1 MNQTSSTARKE
12 QRALWRVA
20 GALWRASVGRWAE
33 REFAVLA
40 ALALAAAAL
49 WGFVE
54 LAGEVLEGETHAFD
68 ERILLALRSATDRS
82 DPLGPGWLE
91 ELMRDVTGLG
101 STGVLTFITLA
112 AAGFLA
118 LDRKTHAALFV
129 VAAVGGGML
138 LSTLL
143 KMGFDRPRPDL
154 VPHGA
159 LVYTASFPSGHAT
172 LSAVV
177 YLTLG
182 ALLARVQPRF
192 VLKLYLLGPRDPAHG
207 HGRREPGVSR
217 RALADGCAR
226 RLGARRRLGAVLLG
240 GGAVA
245 AAARPGRGPG
255 PRSGGRDTRTGRR
268 LSRTAGRDK
277 RARLAV
283 SPRGGA
289 RGGNRP
295 CCPSSTSTRCASTWN
310 GTR

>member
-1 MNQTSSTARKE
+1 MSIL
-12 QRALWRVA
+12 RALLQSLRNV
-20 GALWRASVGRWAE
+20 E
-33 REFAVLA
+33 RRVLA
-40 ALALAAAAL
+40 TIVVVAAL
-49 WGFVE
+49 V
-54 LAGEVLEGETHAFD
+54 LAFGLLASEVLEGETHAFD

-118 LDRKTHAALFV
+118 LQRKTHAALFV

-192 VLKLYLLGPRDPAHG
+192 LLKLYLLGLAILLTVTV
-207 HGRREPGVSR
+207 GVSR
-217 RALADGCAR
+217 VYLGVHWPTDVLAGWA
-226 RLGARRRLGAVLLG
+226 LGAAWALFCW
-240 GGAVA
+240 A
-245 AAARPGRGPG
+245 AALWLQRQGQVEGPG
-255 PRSGGRDTRTGRR
+255 PDPE
-268 LSRTAGRDK
+268 AAIPKPADD
-277 RARLAV
+277 
-283 SPRGGA
+283 
-289 RGGNRP
+289 
-295 CCPSSTSTRCASTWN
+295 
-310 GTR
+310 

>member
-1 MNQTSSTARKE
+1 MRLPSDPPDRAAPEWPVNQTSSTARKE
-12 QRALWRVA
+12 QSALGRVA
-20 GALWRASVGRWAE
+20 GALWRVSVGRWAE

-68 ERILLALRSATDRS
+68 ERILLALRSAADRS

-118 LDRKTHAALFV
+118 LNRKTHAALLV
-129 VAAVGGGML
+129 VAAVAGGML

-143 KMGFDRPRPDL
+143 KVGFDRPRPDL

-159 LVYTASFPSGHAT
+159 LVYTASFPSGHAM

-182 ALLARVQPRF
+182 ALLARVQARRL
-192 VLKLYLLGPRDPAHG
+192 LKLYLLGLAILLTVAVGASRVYLGVHWPTDVLAGWAVGAAWALLCWAAALWLQRQGRVEPADPDP
-207 HGRREPGVSR
+207 E
-217 RALADGCAR
+217 
-226 RLGARRRLGAVLLG
+226 
-240 GGAVA
+240 AVA
-245 AAARPGRGPG
+245 PETAA
-255 PRSGGRDTRTGRR
+255 D
-268 LSRTAGRDK
+268 
-277 RARLAV
+277 
-283 SPRGGA
+283 
-289 RGGNRP
+289 
-295 CCPSSTSTRCASTWN
+295 
-310 GTR
+310 